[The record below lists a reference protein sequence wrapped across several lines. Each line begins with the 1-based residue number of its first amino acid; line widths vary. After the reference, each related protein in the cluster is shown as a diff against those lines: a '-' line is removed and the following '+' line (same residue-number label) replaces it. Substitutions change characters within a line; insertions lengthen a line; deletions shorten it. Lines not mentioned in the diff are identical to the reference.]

1 MLRVLLNKVDSIQE
15 AKMKSFKKK
24 ICQKQKTV
32 AEMKNADMVEEIIS
46 ESKAVSIEIFQ
57 TEKPRE

>member
-1 MLRVLLNKVDSIQE
+1 
-15 AKMKSFKKK
+15 
-24 ICQKQKTV
+24 
-32 AEMKNADMVEEIIS
+32 MKNADMVEEIIS